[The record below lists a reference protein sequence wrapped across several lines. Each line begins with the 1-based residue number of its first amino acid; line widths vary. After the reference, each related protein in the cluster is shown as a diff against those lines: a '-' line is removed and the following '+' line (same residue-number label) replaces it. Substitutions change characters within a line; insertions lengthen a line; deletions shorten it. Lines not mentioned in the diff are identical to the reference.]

1 MYKILAILLLINMCH
16 AESTSMT
23 QTKNKLK
30 LLESKM
36 TQLQH
41 HLSNAHNQQSALKNE
56 LTRTEKQIQS
66 GAQKLQQAQRIMDEK
81 QHQITQLQQQVHS
94 LSQQLQSQQHL
105 LAKHIR
111 ARYQM
116 GEYQPLKW
124 LLNQDSPDT
133 INHLITFYQY
143 LVQSRQHIMDDV
155 KQTQVALSLSQ
166 EKLNK
171 ELFEHKRLQ
180 QELTAK
186 QHTLDQDKHR
196 RITLIQSITQ
206 DIQSKQ
212 ETLKAYQHNKAN
224 LSRLLNTLTQQSV
237 VQTRRPFTLMR
248 RKLQKPV
255 ANSHGLQKI
264 NQGVVFFSDEGTS
277 VASVFPGKVVFSDWL
292 NGYGLL
298 LIVDHGW
305 GFMTLYANNK
315 TLTRHKGDIVNQGEK
330 IATVGHTGTL
340 KKNGLYFEIRHHGK
354 ATNPL
359 EWMS

>member
-1 MYKILAILLLINMCH
+1 MSY
-16 AESTSMT
+16 AESTTMT

-30 LLESKM
+30 LLESQM

-41 HLSNAHNQQSALKNE
+41 RLSNAHDQQSVLKND
-56 LTRTEKQIQS
+56 LNRTEQQIQN
-66 GAQKLQQAQRIMDEK
+66 GAQKLNKAKHIMEK
-81 QHQITQLQQQVHS
+81 KQLQISQLQQQVNS
-94 LSQQLQSQQHL
+94 LSQQLQTQQQL

-111 ARYQM
+111 ARYKM

-124 LLNQDSPDT
+124 LLNQDSPHT
-133 INHLITFYQY
+133 INRLITFYQY
-143 LVQSRQHIMDDV
+143 LVHSRQHVMDNV
-155 KQTQVALSLSQ
+155 KKTQLSLSLSQ
-166 EKLNK
+166 EKLNQ
-171 ELFEHKRLQ
+171 ELIEQKRLQ
-180 QELTAK
+180 QELTTS
-186 QHTLDQDKHR
+186 QNTLDQDKR
-196 RITLIQSITQ
+196 RRMILIQSITQ
-206 DIQSKQ
+206 DIQNKQ
-212 ETLKAYQHNKAN
+212 QTLKAYQLNKAN

-237 VQTRRPFTLMR
+237 IQTRRPFTLMR

-255 ANSHGLQKI
+255 ITNSHGLQKI
-264 NQGVVFFSDEGTS
+264 NQGIVFFSDEGAS
-277 VASVFPGKVVFSDWL
+277 VTSVFPGKVVFSDWL

-315 TLTRHKGDIVNQGEK
+315 TLVRHKGDIVNQGDK

-340 KKNGLYFEIRHHGK
+340 KQNGLYFEIRHHGK